1 MTFTPMTLMAAT
13 LFTHASTHAF
23 TRARRGFWALAAG
36 FVWVFVFALGIG
48 FVDPAQALP
57 SPPDNTVYGNY

>member
-13 LFTHASTHAF
+13 LFTHAF
-23 TRARRGFWALAAG
+23 TRARRGFSALAAG
-36 FVWVFVFALGIG
+36 LVFVFALGIG
-48 FVDPAQALP
+48 FADPAQALP

>member
-13 LFTHASTHAF
+13 LFTHPFTHAF
-23 TRARRGFWALAAG
+23 TRARRGFSALAAG
-36 FVWVFVFALGIG
+36 FVWVFVFALGVG
-48 FVDPAQALP
+48 FADPAHALP